1 MIAKLKGIV
10 DEIEEGQVVLDVS
23 GVGYEVLCPNSVLSQ
38 LSQGEKTTLYTQMV
52 VREDSISLFGFSSK
66 NEKEWFNILTT
77 VQGVGPK
84 VGLAIMSILSVSQ
97 IHSAILSQDYKAFKN
112 VSGIGNK
119 LAERIVNELKTKKEI
134 AMGATIS
141 ANFEVGSGAKASA
154 TANDNN
160 VVNDAVLALANLGF
174 SRSDAFTHAVKIH
187 AENSNIDLSD
197 LIKQCLNRLT
207 GN

>member
-1 MIAKLKGIV
+1 MIAKLTGIV
-10 DEIEEGQVVLDVS
+10 DEIEEGQVVLDVL
-23 GVGYEVLCPNSVLSQ
+23 GIGYEVLCPNSVLSA
-38 LSQGEKTTLYTQMV
+38 LSHGAKTTLYTQMV
-52 VREDSISLFGFSSK
+52 VREDSLTLFGFISK
-66 NEKEWFNILTT
+66 NDKEWFNILTT

-134 AMGATIS
+134 ALGATIS
-141 ANFEVGSGAKASA
+141 GSFEPNSGSKNNAL
-154 TANDNN
+154 ANDNN
-160 VVNDAVLALANLGF
+160 MVNDAVLALANLGF